1 METQTNDFN
10 KEPIEEAK
18 VIDDTLEKQKTGKSW
33 DEMKYIPN
41 KKRFN
46 ILAIVI
52 TLIELGGLFIFAFA
66 FPDARE
72 IGLNILGLLLV
83 PPFMGVIVSYF
94 VQHKK
99 EAFAISFVNALASVL
114 PFMLIHSLVE
124 IFVYPLEQHFD
135 VFYFLFP
142 LLGIGLQVAVAFTMS
157 RVRNLYRMYGDPDVE
172 RETDEAMI
180 AELRE
185 SRIKRGLEEPVL
197 KENSEE
203 ALEENTSA
211 QAESE

>member
-1 METQTNDFN
+1 MSESTNIEKQIDDF
-10 KEPIEEAK
+10 KEEPIEE
-18 VIDDTLEKQKTGKSW
+18 TSEKQNAGKTW
-33 DEMKYIPN
+33 DEMKFIPN

-66 FPDARE
+66 FPDSRE

-83 PPFMGVIVSYF
+83 PPFMGVVVSYF
-94 VQHKK
+94 VEHKK
-99 EAFAISFVNALASVL
+99 EAFAISLVNAAASIL
-114 PFMLIHSLVE
+114 PYMITHSLIEV
-124 IFVYPLEQHFD
+124 FVYSAELLD
-135 VFYFLFP
+135 IYYFLFP
-142 LLGIGLQVAVAFTMS
+142 FLGIGLQVAVAFTMS

-185 SRIKRGLEEPVL
+185 SRVKRGLEEPVIIE
-197 KENSEE
+197 KKEEAFIENS
-203 ALEENTSA
+203 SA
-211 QAESE
+211 KSDSE